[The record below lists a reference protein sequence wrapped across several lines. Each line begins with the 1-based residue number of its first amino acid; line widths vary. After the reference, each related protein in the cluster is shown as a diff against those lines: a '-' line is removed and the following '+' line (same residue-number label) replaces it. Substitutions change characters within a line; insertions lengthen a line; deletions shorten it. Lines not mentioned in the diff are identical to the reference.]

1 MVVVADAVD
10 VLGVQDVE
18 ELALQIVMDVQALV
32 LVVVMDAVDVVHVL
46 DVLVVALDVVGV
58 VVDVVRAA

>member
-1 MVVVADAVD
+1 MV
-10 VLGVQDVE
+10 VQDVQDAE

-32 LVVVMDAVDVVHVL
+32 LVVVMDAVDVAHVL
-46 DVLVVALDVVGV
+46 GVLVVALDVVGI